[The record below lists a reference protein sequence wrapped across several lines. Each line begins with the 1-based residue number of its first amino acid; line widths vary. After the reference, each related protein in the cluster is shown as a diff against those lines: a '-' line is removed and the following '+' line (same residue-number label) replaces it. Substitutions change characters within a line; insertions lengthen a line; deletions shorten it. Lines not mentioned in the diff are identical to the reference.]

1 MIIICREVD
10 KNTWKIAVY
19 PLDAEV
25 TDRLLFVLG
34 LRAKLNPELTYY
46 ATTKAHY
53 EGFADI
59 ITGTLKQRNVT
70 PAAVA
75 RIGGIVQI

>member
-10 KNTWKIAVY
+10 KNTGKIAVY

-25 TDRLLFVLG
+25 TDRVLFVLG

-46 ATTKAHY
+46 ATTRRIMK
-53 EGFADI
+53 GSR
-59 ITGTLKQRNVT
+59 TLSR
-70 PAAVA
+70 
-75 RIGGIVQI
+75 GL

>member
-10 KNTWKIAVY
+10 KNTGKIAVY

-46 ATTKAHY
+46 ATTKAHS
-53 EGFADI
+53 EGFADF
-59 ITGTLKQRNVT
+59 ITGTVKQRYVSR
-70 PAAVA
+70 AAVA

>member
-10 KNTWKIAVY
+10 KNTGKIAVY

-34 LRAKLNPELTYY
+34 LRAKLHPELTYY

-53 EGFADI
+53 VGFADF
-59 ITGTLKQRNVT
+59 ITGTLKRRNVT